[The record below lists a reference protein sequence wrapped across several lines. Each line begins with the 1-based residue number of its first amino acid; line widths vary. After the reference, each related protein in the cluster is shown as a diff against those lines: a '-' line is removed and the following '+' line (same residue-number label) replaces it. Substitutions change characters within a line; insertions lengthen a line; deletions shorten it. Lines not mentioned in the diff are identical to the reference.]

1 MTHATTTTTTQTTAT
16 TALRLPTLRDACL
29 SAALAAL
36 LLGAADVFA
45 QGVLLY
51 KRGEVPDP
59 EAIARILGNRPTTH
73 GSRIDGLAAGART
86 DHGADVAGDADDD
99 APVRTRGIRLLPADA
114 PETARPPA
122 ERIAVR
128 PVLTDATIA
137 ATRPAPR
144 SERGAAPATSF
155 ALQVQFPFNSA
166 ELQAEMLPQLDAV
179 AEGIRRA
186 DPNTRVVLEG
196 HTDAAGTNEYNQFL
210 SRRRAEAVRQY
221 LVGRHGIPAQLFVVV
236 GRGKFAPLLP
246 DNPFAAENR
255 RVEFRLADS

>member
-1 MTHATTTTTTQTTAT
+1 MTTRPTTAT
-16 TALRLPTLRDACL
+16 ATAALRLPTLRDACL
-29 SAALAAL
+29 SAAFAAL
-36 LLGAADVFA
+36 LFGAADAFA
-45 QGVLLY
+45 QNVLLY

-59 EAIARILGNRPTTH
+59 DAIARILGNRPATH
-73 GSRIDGLAAGART
+73 GPRIDGMAPGART

-114 PETARPPA
+114 PETARAPA

-128 PVLTDATIA
+128 PVLTDAAIA
-137 ATRPAPR
+137 ARPAPR
-144 SERGAAPATSF
+144 ERAAATSF

-166 ELQAEMLPQLDAV
+166 ELQPEMLPQLDAV